1 MDLEYGIGLCCKYAN
16 IGIDNISP
24 IMWFVIDNR
33 IVAQEQ
39 KTRYLVQTITAYIL
53 ST

>member
-16 IGIDNISP
+16 IAIDSP

>member
-16 IGIDNISP
+16 IAIDTS
-24 IMWFVIDNR
+24 FVIDNR

>member
-16 IGIDNISP
+16 KS
-24 IMWFVIDNR
+24 FVIDNR

>member
-1 MDLEYGIGLCCKYAN
+1 MDLEYGIELCCKYAN
-16 IGIDNISP
+16 IAID
-24 IMWFVIDNR
+24 MTLFVIDNR